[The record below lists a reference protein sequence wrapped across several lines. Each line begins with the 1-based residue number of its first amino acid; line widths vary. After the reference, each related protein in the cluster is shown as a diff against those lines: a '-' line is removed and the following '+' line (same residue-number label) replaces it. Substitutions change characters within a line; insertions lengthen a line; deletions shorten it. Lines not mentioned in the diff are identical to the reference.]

1 MPEPVDVIRLSIPGT
16 PDFLRVAR
24 LMAADVGSRAGFTYE
39 EVEDL
44 RIAVDELCFALTG
57 HDGIEAL
64 TLTFLLGDGAVTV
77 VGEGSP
83 AGPHCEQS
91 ELSKTIVAA
100 VADEHEIRITDD
112 AAFFRLV
119 KRATAD
125 R

>member
-1 MPEPVDVIRLSIPGT
+1 MPEPVDIIRLSIPGT

-57 HDGIEAL
+57 HDGIESL
-64 TLTFLLGDGAVTV
+64 TLIFLLADGAVTV
-77 VGEGSP
+77 EGEGSP
-83 AGPHCEQS
+83 SAAHGEQS
-91 ELSKTIVAA
+91 ELSKNIVAA
-100 VADEHEIRITDD
+100 VADEHELRIADD
-112 AAFFRLV
+112 AASFRLV